1 VRRKIVLA
9 VEIGLAHAHRVLTHL
24 DLVDIARKRGLQ
36 GGEFDLCRFEL
47 ALGEGEGDLIG
58 LRIDVE
64 QRIADLDLLP
74 LDHMHRDDRAGD
86 LGRDERLVGADIG
99 VVG

>member
-1 VRRKIVLA
+1 MA
-9 VEIGLAHAHRVLTHL
+9 NSTFAG
-24 DLVDIARKRGLQ
+24 
-36 GGEFDLCRFEL
+36 FEP
-47 ALGEGEGDLIG
+47 ALGERERDLVG

-99 VVG
+99 VVGRDIAAAAEPPAEADARAR